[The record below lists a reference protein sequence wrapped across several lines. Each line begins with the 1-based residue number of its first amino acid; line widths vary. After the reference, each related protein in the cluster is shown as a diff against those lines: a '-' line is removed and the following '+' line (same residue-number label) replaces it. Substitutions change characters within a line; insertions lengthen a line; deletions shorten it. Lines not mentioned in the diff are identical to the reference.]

1 MKTVVEL
8 DENGELRLPATML
21 PGAAP
26 HARYRVE
33 VQERHVVLRPENGST
48 LFWQKARPQE
58 RAADIV
64 QWAASHRNGPGLPDE
79 VVTRE
84 SMYD

>member
-1 MKTVVEL
+1 MKAVVEL

-33 VQERHVVLRPENGST
+33 VQERQVVLWPENGST
-48 LFWQKARPQE
+48 LFWQKASPQE
-58 RAADIV
+58 RAGDIL
-64 QWAASHRNGPGLPDE
+64 QWASSHRNGPGLPDE
-79 VVTRE
+79 AVTRE
-84 SMYD
+84 SIYD